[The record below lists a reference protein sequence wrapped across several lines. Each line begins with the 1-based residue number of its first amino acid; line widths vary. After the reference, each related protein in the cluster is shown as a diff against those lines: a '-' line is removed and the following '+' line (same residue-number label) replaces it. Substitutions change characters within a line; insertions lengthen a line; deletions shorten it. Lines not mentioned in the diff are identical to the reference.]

1 MPRKLPRPH
10 ERLQIGG
17 PCSAEW
23 DSMAGNERVR
33 FCAHCSLHV
42 HNLSET
48 TPAQASQLVRR
59 SGGRLCLRVER
70 DPGGVPRTRALAEPL
85 YQIRQIRRRVSRFA
99 AGAFGAALTLCSA
112 AAAQAQTAVPA
123 PARRLDARAA
133 ENRARE
139 KEADSSG
146 SASLDGTVTDPYG
159 AAIPATRVT
168 LKGDQ
173 TGAQYSAATD
183 DDGAYSFAA
192 LPEGTYT
199 LTVERE
205 GFTPSLVKELKVQSG
220 SAQRSDVTLQPDF
233 ETATVGVVAVVVEPS
248 EPLVKAAKENDLEAV
263 RRLLL
268 FGGADVNVLDKQ
280 VGVTALAQ
288 AFENNNRELVQE
300 LLWRGA
306 RANER
311 LSYRQTALM
320 RMNDSTSADI
330 VRELL
335 DAGAK
340 VNMRDEEGNTALM
353 FAAEYG
359 RQEVVELLL
368 RAGAKVNARSKTG
381 ATALMNAAQAG
392 ATETV
397 RALLL
402 AGADLSLRDE
412 DGHSALW
419 HARDN
424 EHEETASLLLAFGA
438 YEEPEEKQ

>member
-1 MPRKLPRPH
+1 MPRNLPRPH
-10 ERLQIGG
+10 ERLQIGK

-23 DSMAGNERVR
+23 GSMAGNDRVR

-42 HNLSET
+42 HNLSEI
-48 TPAQASQLVRR
+48 TPAQASELVRR

-70 DPGGVPRTRALAEPL
+70 DPGGVPRTRSLAEPL
-85 YQIRQIRRRVSRFA
+85 YQIRRRVSRIA

-112 AAAQAQTAVPA
+112 AAAAQAQAAAPE

-133 ENRARE
+133 ENNSKE

-146 SASLDGTVTDPYG
+146 AASLAGTVFDPNG
-159 AAIPATRVT
+159 AVIPATQVT
-168 LKGDQ
+168 LKNDQ
-173 TGAQYSAATD
+173 TGAQFTAATND
-183 DDGAYSFAA
+183 EGAYSFGA

-199 LTVERE
+199 LTVRRE
-205 GFTPSLVKELKVQSG
+205 GFAPSVLTGLRVQSG
-220 SAQRSDVTLQPDF
+220 PAQRSDVTLEPSQPV
-233 ETATVGVVAVVVEPS
+233 EMGVIAVVIEPS

-263 RRLLL
+263 KRLLL
-268 FGGADVNVLDKQ
+268 FGGADVNVLDKG

-288 AFENNNRELVQE
+288 AFENNNREIVRE

-306 RANER
+306 RANDR
-311 LSYRQTALM
+311 LSYKQTALM
-320 RMNDSTSADI
+320 RMTGDTSADV

-340 VNMRDEEGNTALM
+340 VNRRDEDGNTALM
-353 FAAEYG
+353 FAATYG

-381 ATALMNAAQAG
+381 TTALMNAAQAG

-412 DGHSALW
+412 DCHSALW
-419 HARDN
+419 YARDN
-424 EHEETASLLLAFGA
+424 EHDETASLLLAFGA

>member
-23 DSMAGNERVR
+23 GSMAGNERVR
-33 FCAHCSLHV
+33 FCAHCSRHV
-42 HNLSET
+42 HSLSEI
-48 TPAQASQLVRR
+48 TPAQASELVRR

-70 DPGGVPRTRALAEPL
+70 DPGGVPRTRKLAEPL
-85 YQIRQIRRRVSRFA
+85 YQIRRRVSRLA

-112 AAAQAQTAVPA
+112 AAAQAQTAAPE
-123 PARRLDARAA
+123 PARRTDARAA
-133 ENRARE
+133 EDGGKE
-139 KEADSSG
+139 KEAYSSG
-146 SASLDGTVTDPYG
+146 SASLAGTVSDPNG
-159 AAIPATRVT
+159 AVIPGTQVS
-168 LKGDQ
+168 LKDDR
-173 TGAQYSAATD
+173 TGAQYTAATTD
-183 DDGAYSFAA
+183 EGAYGFDA

-199 LTVERE
+199 LTVEHV
-205 GFTPSLVKELKVQSG
+205 GFAPSVLKELKVQSG
-220 SAQRSDVTLQPDF
+220 SAQRSDVTLEPS
-233 ETATVGVVAVVVEPS
+233 EPVEMGVVAVAIDPS
-248 EPLVKAAKENDLEAV
+248 EPLVRAAKENDLKAV
-263 RRLLL
+263 QRLLL
-268 FGGADVNVLDKQ
+268 FAGADVNVVDKA
-280 VGVTALAQ
+280 VGLTALAQ
-288 AFENNNRELVQE
+288 AFENNNRELVRE

-311 LSYRQTALM
+311 LSYKQTALM
-320 RMNDSTSADI
+320 RMNDGTSADL

-340 VNMRDEEGNTALM
+340 VNTRDEDGNTALM
-353 FAAEYG
+353 FAATYG

-368 RAGAKVNARSKTG
+368 SAGAKVNARSKTG
-381 ATALMNAAQAG
+381 NTALMAAAQTG

-412 DGHSALW
+412 DGHTALW

-424 EHEETASLLLAFGA
+424 EHDETASLLLAFGA
-438 YEEPEEKQ
+438 YEEPEESQK

>member
-10 ERLQIGG
+10 ERLQISK

-23 DSMAGNERVR
+23 NSMAGNKRVR

-42 HNLSET
+42 HNLSEI
-48 TPAQASQLVRR
+48 TPAQASELVRR
-59 SGGRLCLRVER
+59 SGGRLCLRIER
-70 DPGGVPRTRALAEPL
+70 DPGGFPRTRTLAEPL
-85 YQIRQIRRRVSRFA
+85 YQIRRRVSRLA

-112 AAAQAQTAVPA
+112 AAAQAQASAPE
-123 PARRLDARAA
+123 PARRMDVRAA
-133 ENRARE
+133 ENGNKE
-139 KEADSSG
+139 KEAAGSG
-146 SASLDGTVTDPYG
+146 SASLAGTVSDPNG
-159 AAIPATRVT
+159 AVIPATRVT
-168 LKGDQ
+168 LKNEQ
-173 TGAQYSAATD
+173 TGAQLTAATND
-183 DDGAYSFAA
+183 EGVYSFDA
-192 LPEGTYT
+192 LPGGAYT
-199 LTVERE
+199 LTFARE
-205 GFTPSLVKELKVQSG
+205 GFASSMLEKLTVQDG
-220 SAQRSDVTLQPDF
+220 SAQRSDVTLEPS
-233 ETATVGVVAVVVEPS
+233 EPVEMGVVAVVIEPS

-268 FGGADVNVLDKQ
+268 FGGADVNVLDKG
-280 VGVTALAQ
+280 VGLTALAQ
-288 AFENNNRELVQE
+288 AFENNNRDIVRE

-311 LSYRQTALM
+311 LSYKQTALM

-330 VRELL
+330 VRDLL

-340 VNMRDEEGNTALM
+340 VNPRDEDGNTALM
-353 FAAEYG
+353 SAASYG

-368 RAGAKVNARSKTG
+368 RSGAKVNARNKAG
-381 ATALMNAAQAG
+381 YTALMAAAQAG

-419 HARDN
+419 YARDN
-424 EHEETASLLLAFGA
+424 EHDETASLLLAFGA
-438 YEEPEEKQ
+438 YEEPEEKP